1 MSNYLFLAKSR
12 QGDSIFHIS
21 IKRLFISTIILST
34 LIIIALFIQDS
45 FIRPFLGD
53 VLVVVWLYYL
63 MSSVLNLAPIKL
75 SFIVVSISFVIE
87 AFQYLSILKLLGLEH
102 HSILRIILGSTFD
115 WMDLVA
121 YTIGGALCLIFERA
135 PVIKTIT

>member
-1 MSNYLFLAKSR
+1 MSNFLFSAKSR

-21 IKRLFISTIILST
+21 IKRLFISVIILST
-34 LIIIALFIQDS
+34 LTIIALFIQDS

-75 SFIVVSISFVIE
+75 SFIVVSISFAIE
-87 AFQYLSILKLLGLEH
+87 AFQYLSILKLLGLDH
-102 HSILRIILGSTFD
+102 YSILRIILGSTFD
-115 WMDLVA
+115 WMDLFA
-121 YTIGGALCLIFERA
+121 YTIGGVLCLTFERS
-135 PVIKTIT
+135 PTIKTIT